1 MRTDVERVRGSG
13 GANDGEGKG
22 DGGETPIDARG
33 ERIRASRVARRSTRD
48 GDGRAA
54 IESRGHRIDV
64 VVQRD
69 ARQERDGDERGD
81 GTGGAFEEDDGKDDA
96 KAHDGVESDVRGRGE
111 DVDRKGEERVLG

>member
-1 MRTDVERVRGSG
+1 MEDYMNG
-13 GANDGEGKG
+13 GLLCVSHPRLNRLLRFAA
-22 DGGETPIDARG
+22 THIHVPLL
-33 ERIRASRVARRSTRD
+33 RALVGRAKHVNEVD

-111 DVDRKGEERVLG
+111 DVDREREERVLG